1 MEVWVMV
8 VPGSSL
14 FLLDLQPEILSYP
27 FQFYLL
33 TNGFLVGRSSK

>member
-14 FLLDLQPEILSYP
+14 LDLQPEILSW
-27 FQFYLL
+27 
-33 TNGFLVGRSSK
+33 SSIPVLSTHKWIFGGQVI